1 MPSGNGCRA
10 AMKRARNA
18 AEANK
23 AGPSTAEDRKK
34 QEASRNAVQCNICLT
49 GFPRTVG
56 AVELQQHLDSKH
68 AKAGKTIADAF
79 PDWKGDASS

>member
-1 MPSGNGCRA
+1 MPSGNGCRS

-23 AGPSTAEDRKK
+23 AGPSSAEDRKK
-34 QEASRNAVQCNICLT
+34 QEASKNAIQCTICLT

-56 AVELQQHLDSKH
+56 EPELQQHFDAKH
-68 AKAGKTIADAF
+68 AKAGKTMKEAF
-79 PDWKGDASS
+79 PDYTFSS

>member
-10 AMKRARNA
+10 AMQRARKA

-34 QEASRNAVQCNICLT
+34 HEQSRNAVQCTVCMT
-49 GFPRTVG
+49 GFPKTVQQ
-56 AVELQQHLDSKH
+56 AELQQHLDQKHSKL
-68 AKAGKTIADAF
+68 GKTLAEAF
-79 PDWKGDASS
+79 PNWAGGSDE